1 MISIKECGVFV
12 FKLYDQEGN
21 LLEEKRAS
29 NMLTSEGSARMLNLS
44 FNSSAA
50 GGQTSYVGLID
61 NSGYSAIAIAD
72 EAADIRQTGTA
83 AAQGWTEILD
93 ASNYTARQAGT
104 FGVTDN
110 GGTATASKAT
120 WTDATFTFSGSHTLK
135 GAFVA
140 NNSTVG
146 ANSGANDALIAT
158 AIFSTGVIA
167 VDATT
172 TLKVTFEMTLS

>member
-61 NSGYSAIAIAD
+61 SS
-72 EAADIRQTGTA
+72 QCLTS
-83 AAQGWTEILD
+83 
-93 ASNYTARQAGT
+93 SN
-104 FGVTDN
+104 V
-110 GGTATASKAT
+110 
-120 WTDATFTFSGSHTLK
+120 
-135 GAFVA
+135 
-140 NNSTVG
+140 
-146 ANSGANDALIAT
+146 
-158 AIFSTGVIA
+158 
-167 VDATT
+167 
-172 TLKVTFEMTLS
+172 EM